1 MFGTAVLITLL
12 LHVFFCT
19 LLSKQELQQFFFSEN
34 SHGPVWFYTDVIK
47 SFMSFIFCT
56 HTHKCCNSDYCLY
69 PCMCVCVCV
78 CVCYEGIRFV
88 TCSWVFIY
96 FQGKHGKSGQWENWY
111 KWCVQVSWW
120 KQDFLLFNCIVWL
133 SFSVCYVFPSYMV
146 HPFVM
151 LMCTSLESN
160 AVLCLLL

>member
-1 MFGTAVLITLL
+1 MYSFV
-12 LHVFFCT
+12 HFYQNRNFNN
-19 LLSKQELQQFFFSEN
+19 FFFLKT
-34 SHGPVWFYTDVIK
+34 HTALFD
-47 SFMSFIFCT
+47 FIQMLSRASWVSYFAHTHT

-69 PCMCVCVCV
+69 PCMCVCVCVYVCV